1 MVEAQEVILLR
12 KTSSLFLGWTIKRP
26 VSLDVTDTLSFGEH
40 ILDVLLEMFIFKR
53 ILGGTAKSFVPV
65 TGWKTFYWRTFYEDN
80 GGIFNGKYVG

>member
-65 TGWKTFYWRTFYEDN
+65 TGWKTFLLADFLRRQWRNF
-80 GGIFNGKYVG
+80 